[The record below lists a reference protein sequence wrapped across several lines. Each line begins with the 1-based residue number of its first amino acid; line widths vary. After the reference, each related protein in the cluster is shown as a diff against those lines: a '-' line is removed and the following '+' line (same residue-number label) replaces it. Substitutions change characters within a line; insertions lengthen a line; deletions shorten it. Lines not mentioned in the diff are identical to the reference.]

1 MSENPISALSVV
13 VPVFNEEESLP
24 RLMETL
30 TSVLGTLPYPYE
42 IILVNDGSTDN
53 SLAVMRAFGAT
64 YPQVKVVDFRRNYG
78 QTAALM
84 AGIDHAT
91 NDVVVMIDADLQN
104 DPTDIPRLL
113 AKLDEG
119 YDVVSG
125 WRKDRKD
132 AQIRRNWISRVAN
145 RLISR
150 VSGVKLNDY
159 GCTLKAYRRSVVSD
173 IRLYGEMHR
182 FIPIYAQWQ
191 GARITKLSVTHH
203 AREFGT
209 ADVEDTVTSFATE
222 ATWQSKFG
230 VQDWTLGAA
239 LLYDELSVPD
249 VAGVG
254 YRYTVPGVFA
264 PVRLTDESG
273 TQTLHVDGGIADLV
287 PIAGAAGLSPTRVF
301 VLDASVPPRMPH
313 ARTPVEVLVAS
324 LGVAMRARPMVD
336 LGPSVEV
343 HHLRTP
349 DLGTRMTDFSR
360 TAEHL
365 ALGRRA
371 AAELLDRLAHGHDKE
386 PARPTPRHA
395 RHHRLRDIFGRAA

>member
-13 VPVFNEEESLP
+13 VPVFDEEESLP

-104 DPTDIPRLL
+104 DPADIPRLL

-159 GCTLKAYRRSVVSD
+159 GCTLKAYRRSVVSG

-191 GARITKLSVTHH
+191 GARITELSVTHH
-203 AREFGT
+203 AREFG
-209 ADVEDTVTSFATE
+209 ASKYGLERIFKVVLDLLVVVFLRRFFAKPIYVFGGFGIASIILSVVTIILAIGLRLFLHISLIQTPLPLL
-222 ATWQSKFG
+222 S
-230 VQDWTLGAA
+230 A
-239 LLYDELSVPD
+239 LLFLV
-249 VAGVG
+249 GVMSILLG
-254 YRYTVPGVFA
+254 
-264 PVRLTDESG
+264 
-273 TQTLHVDGGIADLV
+273 
-287 PIAGAAGLSPTRVF
+287 
-301 VLDASVPPRMPH
+301 
-313 ARTPVEVLVAS
+313 LVAEMMVRTYYES
-324 LGVAMRARPMVD
+324 QGARAYLVRE
-336 LGPSVEV
+336 LINFSGGSGP
-343 HHLRTP
+343 
-349 DLGTRMTDFSR
+349 D
-360 TAEHL
+360 TAL
-365 ALGRRA
+365 N
-371 AAELLDRLAHGHDKE
+371 
-386 PARPTPRHA
+386 
-395 RHHRLRDIFGRAA
+395 

>member
-191 GARITKLSVTHH
+191 GARITELSVTHH

-209 ADVEDTVTSFATE
+209 SKYGLERIFKVVLDLLVVVFLRRFFAKPIYLFGGFGIASIILSVVTIFLAIGLRLFLHISLIQTPLPLL
-222 ATWQSKFG
+222 S
-230 VQDWTLGAA
+230 A
-239 LLYDELSVPD
+239 LLFLV
-249 VAGVG
+249 GVMSILLG
-254 YRYTVPGVFA
+254 
-264 PVRLTDESG
+264 
-273 TQTLHVDGGIADLV
+273 
-287 PIAGAAGLSPTRVF
+287 
-301 VLDASVPPRMPH
+301 
-313 ARTPVEVLVAS
+313 LVAEMMVRTYYES
-324 LGVAMRARPMVD
+324 QGARAYLVRE
-336 LGPSVEV
+336 LINFNGGSGP
-343 HHLRTP
+343 
-349 DLGTRMTDFSR
+349 D
-360 TAEHL
+360 TASN
-365 ALGRRA
+365 
-371 AAELLDRLAHGHDKE
+371 
-386 PARPTPRHA
+386 
-395 RHHRLRDIFGRAA
+395 